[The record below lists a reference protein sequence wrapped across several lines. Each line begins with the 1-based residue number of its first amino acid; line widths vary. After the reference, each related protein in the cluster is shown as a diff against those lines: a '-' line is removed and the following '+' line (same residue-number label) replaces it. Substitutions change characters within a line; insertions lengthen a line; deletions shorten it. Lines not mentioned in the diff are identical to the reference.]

1 MKKFIIIV
9 SIAALLSGCAA
20 VKAVDRHVDV
30 LEDVGVE
37 AVEQLVLQ
45 ANQLYDAAVAKNA
58 RHKMKLDRIGRA
70 LGRGR

>member
-1 MKKFIIIV
+1 MKNFILTASV
-9 SIAALLSGCAA
+9 AALLSGCVAA
-20 VKAVDRHVDV
+20 KAVDRHVDA

-58 RHKMKLDRIGRA
+58 RRKMKLDRIGRA
-70 LGRGR
+70 LGRGK